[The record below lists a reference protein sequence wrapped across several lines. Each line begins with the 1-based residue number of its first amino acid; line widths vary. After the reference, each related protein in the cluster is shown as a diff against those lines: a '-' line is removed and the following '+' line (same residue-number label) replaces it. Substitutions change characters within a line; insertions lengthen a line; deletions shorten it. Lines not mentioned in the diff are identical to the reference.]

1 MAGISTSV
9 SVRDNLSASFAAMTQ
24 SINVCL
30 GAFMDM
36 QAATSTSVNTA
47 AIEAARGALQ
57 NMNIAADE
65 VTRSID
71 AAGQEQRNYNN
82 EIRQGVTA
90 SDGLL
95 GKVKGLVGAYL
106 GLRTVGS
113 VVDISDTLASN
124 TARLNLMNDGLQ
136 TTEQLEQMIFGA
148 AQRSRGEFIAMEASV
163 AKLGNLAG
171 DSFSSSGQIVSFLEQ
186 TNKLLKISGASTEES
201 SAAMLQLTQS
211 MAKGVLNGDELTS
224 IMENGSML
232 AKTIADYMGVSTG
245 EMKAMAAE
253 GQVTSDV
260 IIAAILGATE
270 QTNEAFESIPM
281 TWGDVMTG
289 IKNNAI
295 SAFDPVLEKINQIA
309 NGDRFDSFAN
319 GAVGAMTTA
328 ASAIGSAFGF
338 IVDVGAFLYDNWSII
353 GPIFYGVAGALAL
366 YNGVLLAYNV
376 YQGISNA
383 LTMAAAVA
391 AVAHGSMTA
400 AEAAATTG
408 ATTAQMAFNAALYA
422 CPLTWIL
429 LIIIAVVAAIFAVIA
444 VINKLTG
451 QSISATGVICG
462 GINVVLQFFK
472 NLGLGVANVALGI
485 WNVMGAVAGNIPIA
499 FHNACL
505 GAQSAFYSLAS
516 VAIGVILKIANALN
530 SLPFIE
536 FDTSGLEAAADNYAS
551 KAADAAGSKQEYNSV
566 SEAWNKGMGTFDA
579 FSSGWVGDAYSSG
592 YSFGEGIADEVK
604 GVFNGG
610 DAFGTDLGAMASDVA
625 GIGNAAGSAADSA
638 GKIAD
643 SVEITEENLAWMK
656 DIAEREVIDR
666 TVFSQVTVDM
676 SGMTNKV
683 ENLADLDSIP
693 DYINDILQ
701 EQISVSAEGV

>member
-9 SVRDNLSASFAAMTQ
+9 SVRDNLSASFATMTQ

-57 NMNIAADE
+57 NMNVAADE

-71 AAGQEQRNYNN
+71 AAGQEQRNYND
-82 EIRQGVTA
+82 EVRQGVVA
-90 SDGLL
+90 SNGLL
-95 GKVKGLVGAYL
+95 DKVKGLVGAYL
-106 GLRTVGS
+106 GLRAVGS
-113 VVDISDTLASN
+113 IVDISDTMASN

-171 DSFSSSGQIVSFLEQ
+171 DSFSSSAQIVSFLEQ
-186 TNKLLKISGASTEES
+186 TNKLLKISGANTEES

-260 IIAAILGATE
+260 ILSAILGATE
-270 QTNEAFESIPM
+270 QTNAAFESIPM

-295 SAFDPVLEKINQIA
+295 SAFDPVLDKINQIA
-309 NGDRFDSFAN
+309 NGDRFDSFAS
-319 GAVGAMTTA
+319 GAVGTMTMA
-328 ASAIGSAFGF
+328 ASVIGSAFSF
-338 IVDVGAFLYDNWSII
+338 IVNVGAMLYDNWSMI
-353 GPIFYGVAGALAL
+353 GPIFYGVATALAL

-383 LTMAAAVA
+383 LAMAAAVA

-408 ATTAQMAFNAALYA
+408 ATAAQIGFNAALYA

-429 LIIIAVVAAIFAVIA
+429 VIIIAVVAAIYVVIG
-444 VINKLTG
+444 VINKVTG